1 MTNSHN
7 GSSSFQFRV
16 GLYRLVCS
24 NGLVIATQEF
34 DNVKVRHM
42 GYSFDELQ
50 QTIKTITERLPLTV
64 ESMNKMKE
72 IELEQDQ
79 MVALANQMLEVRFGD
94 STKDMG
100 FDIDQILEPVR
111 VEDQTND
118 LWTVF
123 NRIQERIIGGDF
135 NYSTNN
141 RVRKARRIKNFNQD
155 IDLNQGMFK
164 TALELVEM

>member
-1 MTNSHN
+1 
-7 GSSSFQFRV
+7 
-16 GLYRLVCS
+16 
-24 NGLVIATQEF
+24 VIATQEF
-34 DNVKVRHM
+34 ENVKVRHM

-123 NRIQERIIGGDF
+123 NRIQERIMGGDF

>member
-1 MTNSHN
+1 M
-7 GSSSFQFRV
+7 
-16 GLYRLVCS
+16 
-24 NGLVIATQEF
+24 
-34 DNVKVRHM
+34 
-42 GYSFDELQ
+42 
-50 QTIKTITERLPLTV
+50 PLTV

-141 RVRKARRIKNFNQD
+141 RIRKARRIKNFNQD
-155 IDLNQGMFK
+155 IDLNQDMFR

>member
-1 MTNSHN
+1 
-7 GSSSFQFRV
+7 V
-16 GLYRLVCS
+16 V
-24 NGLVIATQEF
+24 ATQEF
-34 DNVKVRHM
+34 ENVKVRHM

-141 RVRKARRIKNFNQD
+141 RIRKARRIKNFNQD
-155 IDLNQGMFK
+155 IDLNQDMFR

>member
-1 MTNSHN
+1 
-7 GSSSFQFRV
+7 V
-16 GLYRLVCS
+16 V
-24 NGLVIATQEF
+24 ATQEF
-34 DNVKVRHM
+34 ENVKVRHM

-111 VEDQTND
+111 IEDQTND

-141 RVRKARRIKNFNQD
+141 RIRKARRIKNFNQD
-155 IDLNQGMFK
+155 IDLNQDMFR